1 MNKPISEETLLGKIA
16 LLAHKNKQSAFGETP
31 SLEELAML
39 YDNQLDFNRKQ
50 EVLSHINSDPLLFE
64 QFMNLVDVM
73 YDNTTANQHVAE
85 SKNSS
90 FTQLLSWL
98 FSWKGL
104 TGSVASASLVVIIVL
119 QFSPT
124 SPLTPLIEQ
133 PSYEANHEASNNGS
147 KNGTQTAS
155 FISPDKRA
163 IAAGIANASNDN
175 VQQLKQL
182 DLSIAINQQGS
193 ALEANIYQQY
203 FQLGELLAEWEQLCR
218 QDKGANTVF
227 IQQFSL
233 TINQISTESFIPVH
247 QNLVKLSQAKQPEQA
262 CDLLQQFLLSEF

>member
-1 MNKPISEETLLGKIA
+1 MNKPTPKETVLGKIA

-31 SLEELAML
+31 SLEEFAML

-50 EVLSHINSDPLLFE
+50 EVMSHINADPLLFE
-64 QFMNLVDVM
+64 QYIGLVEVM
-73 YDNTTANQHVAE
+73 CDNATPKEHATANQD
-85 SKNSS
+85 SY

-104 TGSVASASLVVIIVL
+104 TGSVASASLAIIIVL
-119 QFSPT
+119 QFSPDP
-124 SPLTPLIEQ
+124 PLIPSIEQ
-133 PSYEANHEASNNGS
+133 PNHKASQIRNNDT
-147 KNGTQTAS
+147 KTIT

-175 VQQLKQL
+175 IQQLKQL

-203 FQLGELLAEWEQLCR
+203 FQLGELLAKWEQLCR
-218 QDKGANTVF
+218 QDKGANSVF
-227 IQQFSL
+227 TQQFSL

-247 QNLVKLSQAKQPEQA
+247 QNLVKLSQAKQSEQA
-262 CDLLQQFLLSEF
+262 CELLQQFLLSEF